1 MRSGFRI
8 GRLFG
13 INIYVDW
20 SWLLIFFLVTWNLA
34 TSFTQVHPTWAP
46 ALTWGVAIVAALLF
60 FASVLAHELAHSVV
74 AQMQDIPVRNITL
87 FLFGGV
93 SNIQQEP
100 KSPRAE
106 FLMAIVGPF
115 TSIVLGIVFL
125 LVAGAAGGL
134 PPNAATDPSAALAG
148 LDPITT
154 ILLWLGP
161 VNILLGLFNLIPG
174 FPLDGGRVLR
184 SILWAAT
191 DNFRRA
197 TRWAAGVGQVVAWLL
212 ILTGIAMI
220 FGVQVPFFGSGFVGG
235 LWLAFIGWFLSS
247 AAIQSEQQVVLH
259 DLLEGVPASRL
270 MRSNVPT
277 VPPRISVAE
286 LVHRYVMGTDERAFP
301 VMNGDRLVGL
311 ITLEDIRK
319 VAREAWDTTSANA
332 IMTPAEELTSVTPQ
346 TDAAEALDK
355 LQQRDVRQLPVV
367 SEGHLVGMV
376 RRRDI
381 VRWLQLQSP
390 ERAMSGS

>member
-1 MRSGFRI
+1 
-8 GRLFG
+8 
-13 INIYVDW
+13 
-20 SWLLIFFLVTWNLA
+20 
-34 TSFTQVHPTWAP
+34 
-46 ALTWGVAIVAALLF
+46 
-60 FASVLAHELAHSVV
+60 
-74 AQMQDIPVRNITL
+74 
-87 FLFGGV
+87 
-93 SNIQQEP
+93 
-100 KSPRAE
+100 
-106 FLMAIVGPF
+106 
-115 TSIVLGIVFL
+115 
-125 LVAGAAGGL
+125 
-134 PPNAATDPSAALAG
+134 LAG

-184 SILWAAT
+184 AILWGAT
-191 DNFRRA
+191 DNFRTA
-197 TRWAAGVGQVVAWLL
+197 TRWAAWVGQAVAWLM
-212 ILTGIAMI
+212 ILAGIAII
-220 FGVQVPFFGSGFVGG
+220 FGVRLPFLGGGFISG

-247 AAIQSEQQVVLH
+247 AAMQSEQQLVLH
-259 DLLEGVPASRL
+259 DVLEGVPVSRL

-277 VPPRISVAE
+277 VPPTISVAE

-301 VMNGDRLVGL
+301 VMDGDRLVGL
-311 ITLEDIRK
+311 VTLEDIRK

-355 LQQRDVRQLPVV
+355 LQQRDVRQVPVV

-381 VRWLQLQSP
+381 MRWLQLQSP
-390 ERAMSGS
+390 KGAMSGS

>member
-1 MRSGFRI
+1 
-8 GRLFG
+8 
-13 INIYVDW
+13 
-20 SWLLIFFLVTWNLA
+20 
-34 TSFTQVHPTWAP
+34 
-46 ALTWGVAIVAALLF
+46 
-60 FASVLAHELAHSVV
+60 
-74 AQMQDIPVRNITL
+74 
-87 FLFGGV
+87 
-93 SNIQQEP
+93 
-100 KSPRAE
+100 
-106 FLMAIVGPF
+106 MAIVGPL

-247 AAIQSEQQVVLH
+247 AAIQSEQQLVLH
-259 DLLEGVPASRL
+259 DVLEGVPASRL

-277 VPPRISVAE
+277 VPPTISVAE

-301 VMNGDRLVGL
+301 VMDGDRLVGL
-311 ITLEDIRK
+311 VTLEDIRK
-319 VAREAWDTTSANA
+319 VAREEWDTTSANA

-381 VRWLQLQSP
+381 MRWLQLQSP
-390 ERAMSGS
+390 HRAMSGS

>member
-46 ALTWGVAIVAALLF
+46 ALIWGVAIVAALLF
-60 FASVLAHELAHSVV
+60 FTSVLAHELAHSVV

-125 LVAGAAGGL
+125 LAAGAAGGL

-184 SILWAAT
+184 AALWAVT
-191 DNFRRA
+191 GSFRTA
-197 TRWAAGVGQVVAWLL
+197 TRWASGVGQVVAWLL
-212 ILTGIAMI
+212 ILTGIATI

-247 AAIQSEQQVVLH
+247 AAIQSEQQLILH
-259 DLLEGVPASRL
+259 DVLEGVPASRL

-277 VPPRISVAE
+277 VPPTISVAE
-286 LVHRYVMGTDERAFP
+286 LVHHYVMGTDERAFP
-301 VMNGDRLVGL
+301 VMDGDRLVGL

-381 VRWLQLQSP
+381 MRWLQLRSP
-390 ERAMSGS
+390 ERAISGS